1 MSGTGFEN
9 YLCHKN
15 LMREQAKKTK
25 IAIVAGFS
33 AGLLIG
39 SAITGMVASSGVNQQ
54 QEPGPTE
61 AIVQEEFE
69 R

>member
-15 LMREQAKKTK
+15 LMKEQAKNAK

-39 SAITGMVASSGVNQQ
+39 GAITGMVATGVNEQQ
-54 QEPGPTE
+54 APEPTE